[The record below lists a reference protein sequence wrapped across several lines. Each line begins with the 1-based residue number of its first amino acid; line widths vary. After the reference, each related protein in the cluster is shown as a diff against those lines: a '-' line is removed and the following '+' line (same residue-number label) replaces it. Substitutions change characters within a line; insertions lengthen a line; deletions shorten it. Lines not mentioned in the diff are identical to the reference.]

1 MPDDKLKQMAK
12 NLTTMR
18 SVDYTSLLPEQI
30 AEELKV
36 LGMIPV
42 LMDDEIQM
50 IVPYTITIE

>member
-1 MPDDKLKQMAK
+1 
-12 NLTTMR
+12 MR
-18 SVDYTSLLPEQI
+18 SVDYKSLLPEQI
-30 AEELKV
+30 AEELAI